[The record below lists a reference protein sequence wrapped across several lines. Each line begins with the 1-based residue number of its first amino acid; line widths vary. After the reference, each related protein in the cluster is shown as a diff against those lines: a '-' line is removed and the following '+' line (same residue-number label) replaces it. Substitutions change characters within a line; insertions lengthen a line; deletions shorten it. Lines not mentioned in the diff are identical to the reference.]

1 VRRLQR
7 GDFFGELA
15 LLYNSPRTAT
25 VAAIGEVKCVTLGRK
40 DLQHLLGGELETVIY
55 RNTLRI
61 AMENDSNLDKLTPHM
76 IELVIDNVQYLK
88 FAQGD
93 VIVPE
98 GSLIGESLIIVLRGE
113 ILRKDD

>member
-25 VAAIGEVKCVTLGRK
+25 VTAIGVVKCVSLGRD
-40 DLQHLLGGELETVIY
+40 DLVNLLGAELQTVIY

-61 AMENDSNLDKLTPHM
+61 AMDANVHLNRLTPQQR
-76 IELVIDNVQYLK
+76 E
-88 FAQGD
+88 
-93 VIVPE
+93 
-98 GSLIGESLIIVLRGE
+98 
-113 ILRKDD
+113 